1 MYAAAQTIHIR
12 MKTYRLFISEVR
24 QALASIE
31 EKQISPLGPELGH
44 YKKFLGHVIIKGV
57 WTYAVWFGNIKGDPD
72 ARQILVLD
80 ELNDDAL
87 AATIVLAPSK
97 KGNTFKYTVVS
108 FKVEPAYNKK
118 QSEFALPIILKTS
131 KSSLE
136 ITQ

>member
-12 MKTYRLFISEVR
+12 MKTYQLFISEVR

-31 EKQISPLGPELGH
+31 EKQFSPKLGH
-44 YKKFLGHVIIKGV
+44 YEKFLGHVIIKGI
-57 WTYAVWFGNIKGDPD
+57 WAYGVWFGNIKGDPD
-72 ARQILVLD
+72 ARHILVLD
-80 ELNDDAL
+80 EQNDNAL
-87 AATIVLAPSK
+87 AATIVLAPSI

-118 QSEFALPIILKTS
+118 QSEFALPIILKIS